1 MIHKIILSGSYDF
14 DEPSVALVPLHSRGV
29 DQGWMHKRASGGMFE
44 KEISEL
50 KPDPKRTVLH
60 VIAVGDEERYG
71 DNRNGDA
78 FNREDNKERHG
89 LFKSAGHVFKNH
101 KNHSPALATGE
112 ILATTHNDDMDR
124 IEILAGLDNS
134 KYAEELAGFEKG
146 EDIPV
151 SMGSMQD
158 YDVCSYCKHKAKT
171 PKQHCDHIRTKL
183 GEVTE
188 DGTKIYM
195 QNPKPGYFDLSTVF
209 KPADRI
215 GYALR
220 KVASENGVVGG
231 HELAE
236 HFGLRMCGSIKH
248 ATLVRLAEMEKHTKA
263 TGKPIPVGP
272 NKLSDHA
279 VQQLKRACDHH
290 GVDHVLGRLHRSGQ
304 LLSFPDFTEVIV
316 GKSKLALV
324 SEDNLHSG
332 FGRLLDDPTEIEDL
346 DGCDDPDHI
355 LMDEGTHHE
364 LHNQSSMHQGPV
376 RARVLKGSIET
387 LDPTRGVPKFALAID
402 DVEARG
408 LADLYLH
415 YKLAFASNEANRH
428 NPSILQA
435 VVCSNTQHP
444 SCGPTRPV

>member
-1 MIHKIILSGSYDF
+1 MIHKIILGGSYDF
-14 DEPSVALVPLHSRGV
+14 DEPVVGLVPLHSKGV

-50 KPDPKRTVLH
+50 KPDPNRTVLH
-60 VIAVGDEERYG
+60 CLAVGDEERYG

-78 FNREDNKERHG
+78 FNRDDNKKNHH
-89 LFKSAGHVFKNH
+89 LFKTAGHLFRNH
-101 KNHSPALATGE
+101 KNTSPSLATGQ
-112 ILATTHNDDMDR
+112 IIATAHNDDMDR

-134 KYAEELAGFEKG
+134 KYAEELAGFERG

-158 YDVCSYCKHKAKT
+158 HDVCSLCKHKAKT
-171 PKQHCDHIRTKL
+171 PKDHCEHIKMKL
-183 GEVTE
+183 GEVAD

-195 QNPKPGYFDLSTVF
+195 QNPNPQYFDLSTVF

-236 HFGLRMCGSIKH
+236 HFGLRMIGSPKH
-248 ATLVRLAEMEKHTKA
+248 ATLMRLAEMEKHTKA
-263 TGKPIPVGP
+263 VGKSIPVGP
-272 NKLSDHA
+272 NKLSNEA
-279 VQQLKRACDHH
+279 VKQLKQACDRH
-290 GVDHVLGRLHRSGQ
+290 GTDHVLGRLHRNGQ
-304 LLSFPDFTEVIV
+304 LLSFPDFTEIIV

-324 SEDNLHSG
+324 SDDNLESG
-332 FGRLLDDPTEIEDL
+332 FGRLMDDPTDIDEL
-346 DGCDDPDHI
+346 DGSDDPDHI
-355 LMDEGTHHE
+355 LLDQGTHHE
-364 LHNQSSMHQGPV
+364 LHNESSMHQGPV
-376 RARVLKGSIET
+376 RARVLKRSIET
-387 LDPTRGVPKFALAID
+387 LDPTHGVPKFALAID
-402 DVEARG
+402 DIEARG

-428 NPSILQA
+428 NPQILQA
-435 VVCSNTQHP
+435 VVCSNIQHP
-444 SCGPTRPV
+444 SCGPFRSV